1 MTIELHGT
9 KFVNVE
15 IFERFLKDNLK
26 KYYPES
32 FSLYLEELEEGYGA
46 AGNTSY
52 ELGSFYTVSGHPELI
67 SFEVEQFT
75 EDDGDSWNTVITF

>member
-1 MTIELHGT
+1 MTIEAQGT

-32 FSLYLEELEEGYGA
+32 FSLYLEELEEGYRA

-75 EDDGDSWNTVITF
+75 EDNGDYWNTVITF